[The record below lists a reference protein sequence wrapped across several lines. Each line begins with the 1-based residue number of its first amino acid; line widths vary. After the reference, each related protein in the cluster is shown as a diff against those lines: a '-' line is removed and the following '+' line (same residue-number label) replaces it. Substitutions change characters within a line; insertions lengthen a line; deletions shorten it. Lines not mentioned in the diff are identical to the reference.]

1 MLYFKILGIIGKKHV
16 GPQNVYKFDFEQ
28 TEENNH
34 INQVGRNITHMKL
47 LARKFLNEAN
57 KQNKYC
63 PYCFSEIE
71 MYNMLYNKHFF

>member
-1 MLYFKILGIIGKKHV
+1 MLYFKISGIIGKKHV

-63 PYCFSEIE
+63 PYSFS
-71 MYNMLYNKHFF
+71 YVVQYVV